1 MLFLSWKPTPMS
13 TRGPA
18 LIERNGN
25 DKLVDRNVGDWAMA
39 FANRLESFRPR
50 SCNRSVGGQ
59 CKPDT
64 LYTTFYVNR
73 TKIGFSRLRRA
84 SIRCCHASYHTMMIM
99 TRSTTLKLTRKG
111 RGSTKL
117 VIFLSSSGE
126 GHFETSVSPLS
137 EDDVTQDADFIHGY
151 PIAGCG
157 LVFTSV
163 LGPMHRLTVAVLL
176 TWLVLPSGRL
186 LPSLIR
192 SLHPW
197 RFVVRSFVLLPLSG
211 EDQVCRHHSIL
222 QVNTITSGILSSGT
236 GSTLTASCGK
246 DSDQR
251 HRRRISLWT
260 TAKAV
265 AILKSLH
272 IAVSTIFYSND
283 STIVNTILFQYT
295 NYYEDNYPNK
305 IKART

>member
-1 MLFLSWKPTPMS
+1 MLGLLPRLWDREFTRLPLTHVMLHLYILRFLSTLHCLPGSSLLTMWASS
-13 TRGPA
+13 TLDDASTVSLVNYAFR
-18 LIERNGN
+18 RNNN
-25 DKLVDRNVGDWAMA
+25 DFDGAEK
-39 FANRLESFRPR
+39 
-50 SCNRSVGGQ
+50 
-59 CKPDT
+59 
-64 LYTTFYVNR
+64 
-73 TKIGFSRLRRA
+73 
-84 SIRCCHASYHTMMIM
+84 
-99 TRSTTLKLTRKG
+99 
-111 RGSTKL
+111 TKL

-192 SLHPW
+192 SLHPG
-197 RFVVRSFVLLPLSG
+197 RFVVRAFVLLPLSG